1 MPSLTKDP
9 LLSIAKIVLMI
20 FLGAIGIAGVAFT
33 TALVGLP
40 FYSGTLLNKLA
51 EHGTTAGPEFIW
63 VLAGIFAFAI
73 IVMAIAFYFL
83 LLLRRIVNSVG
94 DGDPFIAENAT
105 RLTRMAWAS
114 LAGQLVTVPLAAMA
128 TYIARIAADA
138 GENVDF
144 ETSFSFDGLLLVL
157 ILFVLARVFRKGA
170 EMREELEGT
179 V

>member
-9 LLSIAKIVLMI
+9 LLSIAKIMLMV
-20 FLGAIGIAGVAFT
+20 FLGAIGIAGAALT
-33 TALVGLP
+33 IALVGLP
-40 FYSGTLLNKLA
+40 FYSGTLLDKLA
-51 EHGTTAGPEFIW
+51 EQGTVAGTEFIW
-63 VLAGIFAFAI
+63 VLAGIFVFAI

-83 LLLRRIVNSVG
+83 LLLHRIVNSVG

-114 LAGQLVTVPLAAMA
+114 LAGQLVAVPLTAMA
-128 TYIARIAADA
+128 SYIERVAADA

-144 ETSFSFDGLLLVL
+144 ETSFSFDGLLLIL